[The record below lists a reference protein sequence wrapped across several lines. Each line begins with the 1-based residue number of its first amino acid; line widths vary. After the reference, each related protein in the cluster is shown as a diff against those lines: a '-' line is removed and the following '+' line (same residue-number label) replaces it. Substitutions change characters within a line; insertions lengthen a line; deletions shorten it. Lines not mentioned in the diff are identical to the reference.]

1 MPPKPSQNKGAVR
14 RHHPGSENL
23 RPFAPG
29 PNPLRN
35 AGGVP
40 PEVREV
46 KAALALHGME
56 LVKRLMM
63 LARKGNVVAI
73 KTGLEYVLG
82 KPTQSV
88 EVSGKDGGPIRVVDP
103 RKLTD
108 DQLDA
113 LDQILAASAGADDAP
128 DAGGNPGGEGPAPT
142 R

>member
-1 MPPKPSQNKGAVR
+1 MPSKTSQNKGAVR

-23 RPFAPG
+23 KPFGPG
-29 PNPLRN
+29 PDPRRN

-56 LVKRLMM
+56 LVERLMA
-63 LARKGNVVAI
+63 LARKGNVIAI

-88 EVSGKDGGPIRVVDP
+88 EVSGKGGGPIRVVDP

-113 LDQILAASAGADDAP
+113 LDQILAASAEADEASDALG
-128 DAGGNPGGEGPAPT
+128 DSSGEGAAPAL
-142 R
+142 

>member
-1 MPPKPSQNKGAVR
+1 MPPRRAQNSAAVPPKKATGKPFTGPDDPR
-14 RHHPGSENL
+14 RN
-23 RPFAPG
+23 
-29 PNPLRN
+29 N
-35 AGGVP
+35 GGVP

-56 LVKRLMM
+56 LVDRLMK
-63 LARKGNVVAI
+63 LARKGNVIAI

-88 EVSGKDGGPIRVVDP
+88 EVTGKDGGAIRVVDP

-113 LDQILAASAGADDAP
+113 LDKILAASAGSDAVA
-128 DAGGNPGGEGPAPT
+128 DAGGDSSGEGATPT
-142 R
+142 L